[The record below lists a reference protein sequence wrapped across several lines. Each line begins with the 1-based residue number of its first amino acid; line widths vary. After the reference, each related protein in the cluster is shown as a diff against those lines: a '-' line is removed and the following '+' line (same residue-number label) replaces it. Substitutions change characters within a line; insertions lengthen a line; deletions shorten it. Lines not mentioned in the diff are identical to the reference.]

1 MAVSPAFFFLCERC
15 KRGCQNLNS
24 VAPNKT
30 LVVQAGYSSPHPRDS
45 LARSLWGC
53 AGEGLTVFPCRC
65 VSGGFQPGGT
75 GQPLK
80 KENTCIPAFFFSL
93 FMHCLY
99 RCLLKQVQ
107 HCTSFST
114 FNLHLNE
121 HRDAAPCRLPFL
133 GTENDLAQGF
143 PHPHPITFASA
154 SWATGLTKKKIA
166 ASKED
171 VFFFRLI
178 LKCCPVPPR
187 KFMFRGHPSQCCPS
201 LAAPNGVHFVKCA
214 RRL

>member
-1 MAVSPAFFFLCERC
+1 MSPAFFFLCERC

-80 KENTCIPAFFFSL
+80 KENTCIPAFFSL

-171 VFFFRLI
+171 VFFFVSYLNVVPSHPANLCSEATPASVVPALLLPMVYI
-178 LKCCPVPPR
+178 L
-187 KFMFRGHPSQCCPS
+187 
-201 LAAPNGVHFVKCA
+201 
-214 RRL
+214 